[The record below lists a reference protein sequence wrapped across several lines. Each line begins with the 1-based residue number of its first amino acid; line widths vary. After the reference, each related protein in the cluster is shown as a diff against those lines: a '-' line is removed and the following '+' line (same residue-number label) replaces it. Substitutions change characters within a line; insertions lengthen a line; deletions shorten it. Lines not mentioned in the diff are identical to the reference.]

1 MRSWRGSI
9 CIETRRERGSTR
21 LSALQHE
28 GPLRIQR
35 PFSQDDGSCH
45 IYLIHPPGG
54 VVGGD
59 ALFVEFEGH
68 ENTNTLITS
77 SAASKFYSC
86 EAGLPKQ
93 HISQNLTVNKG
104 SLLEWVPHE
113 NIFFEGSKTQLHNKI
128 MMSNESRFFG
138 WEIMVLGRLESDKTS
153 FGGTLRSATTITKND
168 RLIHRDFF
176 EYSPGMD
183 RCSWGLNGQRV
194 IGSLIAT
201 SAYIEDEEF
210 ARLFSDIKKKL
221 GSSSFGATRKKGL
234 FLLRYLGSSV
244 EECKNGFN
252 AARDALHQSEALMF
266 GCHGVRPRIW
276 NY

>member
-9 CIETRRERGSTR
+9 SLETRKERGSTR
-21 LSALQHE
+21 LSSLQHE

-35 PFSQDDGSCH
+35 PFLQDDGSCH

-59 ALFVEFEGH
+59 ALIVKFQGH

-93 HISQNLTVNKG
+93 KISQDLNVNED
-104 SLLEWVPHE
+104 SLLEWVPQE
-113 NIFFEGSKTQLHNKI
+113 SIFFEGSKTQLTNKI
-128 MMSNESRFFG
+128 NMSNESRFFG
-138 WEIMVLGRLESDKTS
+138 WEIMVLGRLESDKNS
-153 FGGTLRSATTITKND
+153 FGGTLRSTITITKNS

-176 EYSPGMD
+176 EYSPDMG
-183 RCSWGLNGQRV
+183 RSSWGLNGKRV
-194 IGSLIAT
+194 IGSLIAA

-210 ARLFSDIKKKL
+210 ARLFSVIKKKI
-221 GSSSFGATRKKGL
+221 GSESFGATRKKGL
-234 FLLRYLGSSV
+234 FLLRYLGNSV

-252 AARDALHQSEALMF
+252 VARDALHQNEALML
-266 GCHGVRPRIW
+266 GCHGERPRIW

>member
-1 MRSWRGSI
+1 M
-9 CIETRRERGSTR
+9 
-21 LSALQHE
+21 
-28 GPLRIQR
+28 
-35 PFSQDDGSCH
+35 
-45 IYLIHPPGG
+45 
-54 VVGGD
+54 GGD
-59 ALFVEFEGH
+59 ALFVKFEGH

-93 HISQNLTVNKG
+93 KISQDLTVKRG

-113 NIFFEGSKTQLHNKI
+113 NIFFEGSKTELHNKI
-128 MMSNESRFFG
+128 VMSNESRFFG
-138 WEIMVLGRLESDKTS
+138 WEIMVLGRLESDKNS
-153 FGGTLRSATTITKND
+153 FGGTLRSATTITKNG

-176 EYSPGMD
+176 EYSPEMD
-183 RCSWGLNGQRV
+183 RCSWGLNGKRV

-201 SAYIEDEEF
+201 SAYIEDEGF
-210 ARLFSDIKKKL
+210 GRLFADIKKNT
-221 GSSSFGATRKKGL
+221 GSQSFGATRKKGL

-252 AARDALHQSEALMF
+252 VARDARHQSEALMF

>member
-59 ALFVEFEGH
+59 ALYVEFEGH

-86 EAGLPKQ
+86 EAG
-93 HISQNLTVNKG
+93 
-104 SLLEWVPHE
+104 
-113 NIFFEGSKTQLHNKI
+113 FFFAFPERFMEIDRHTSCWITLHNV
-128 MMSNESRFFG
+128 FG
-138 WEIMVLGRLESDKTS
+138 WL
-153 FGGTLRSATTITKND
+153 
-168 RLIHRDFF
+168 
-176 EYSPGMD
+176 
-183 RCSWGLNGQRV
+183 
-194 IGSLIAT
+194 
-201 SAYIEDEEF
+201 
-210 ARLFSDIKKKL
+210 
-221 GSSSFGATRKKGL
+221 
-234 FLLRYLGSSV
+234 
-244 EECKNGFN
+244 
-252 AARDALHQSEALMF
+252 
-266 GCHGVRPRIW
+266 
-276 NY
+276 

>member
-1 MRSWRGSI
+1 MRSWQGSI
-9 CIETRRERGSTR
+9 SLETRKKRGSTR
-21 LSALQHE
+21 LSSLKHK

-35 PFSQDDGSCH
+35 PFLQDDGSCH

-59 ALFVEFEGH
+59 ALFVKFEGH

-93 HISQNLTVNKG
+93 QISQDLSVKRG

-113 NIFFEGSKTQLHNKI
+113 NIFFEGSKTELHNKI
-128 MMSNESRFFG
+128 VMSNESRFFG
-138 WEIMVLGRLESDKTS
+138 WEIMVLGRLESDKNS
-153 FGGTLRSATTITKND
+153 FGGTLRSTTTITKNS

-176 EYSPGMD
+176 EYSPKMD
-183 RCSWGLNGQRV
+183 RSAGGLNRNRV

-201 SAYIEDEEF
+201 SAYIEDEGF
-210 ARLFSDIKKKL
+210 GRLFADIKKNT
-221 GSSSFGATRKKGL
+221 GSQSFGATRKKGL

-252 AARDALHQSEALMF
+252 VARDALHQSEALMF

-276 NY
+276 SY